1 MVRRKKVQR
10 LETIRS
16 LSKPITSLCP
26 ATLLG
31 LTIIL
36 STLLNAGLCQSSS
49 MERTSPRHLKC
60 KYRVVKIEL
69 LIIEWGYLV
78 SIYIVIYFLN
88 PFFIS
93 VIQIF
98 FKVSKQLLSFTS
110 FLLLLCI
117 VFCLNSHPEKEQYP
131 RTAKIY
137 TVSLFCLQPPMC
149 N

>member
-93 VIQIF
+93 VI
-98 FKVSKQLLSFTS
+98 
-110 FLLLLCI
+110 
-117 VFCLNSHPEKEQYP
+117 
-131 RTAKIY
+131 
-137 TVSLFCLQPPMC
+137 
-149 N
+149 